1 MSKNTLI
8 NQERL
13 PMLFNALGDQNRMKI
28 FKLLLEDNDSHK
40 LCVSDIAKE
49 LKTSVPAASKQL
61 KIMEMVGLVK
71 RKRIGQMICYEIVK
85 DNPVIKELTG
95 VIQKVG
101 K

>member
-1 MSKNTLI
+1 MPKNTLV

-13 PMLFNALGDQNRMKI
+13 PMLFNALGDSNRMKI
-28 FKLLLEDNDSHK
+28 FRLLLEARHNEF
-40 LCVSDIAKE
+40 CVSDVARE
-49 LKTSVPAASKQL
+49 LRTSVPAASKQL

-71 RKRIGQMICYEIVK
+71 RTRNGQMICYEVVE
-85 DNPVIKELTG
+85 DNPVIKELTK